1 MIDPIHKPNI
11 SHNYDRSYITPLPFT
26 QAKAAFLPKLPKK
39 VEEATEANI
48 KGRALQLS

>member
-1 MIDPIHKPNI
+1 MNTI
-11 SHNYDRSYITPLPFT
+11 PFT
-26 QAKAAFLPKLPKK
+26 HAKAAFLPKLPKK